1 MTLPKT
7 PSSGMLTTNSS
18 KFTAPMGV
26 YVTIVFYPISTVASS
41 WPLCFP
47 AWVTPLSYFRP
58 SNLEKTPGA

>member
-7 PSSGMLTTNSS
+7 PSSGMLTTDSS
-18 KFTAPMGV
+18 KYTAPMGV
-26 YVTIVFYPISTVASS
+26 HVTIVFHSIAAMAFS

-47 AWVTPLSYFRP
+47 TRVMPLLYFRP